1 MYAVVQHNVKEVTM
15 KTLYIV
21 RGVPGSGKSTYCRTV
36 IGVRPFEADDF
47 FMRDGIYRYVPDM
60 VPKAHD
66 FCKRRC
72 ENAMIEGQEIIA
84 VANTF
89 TRKWEY
95 GKYLELAEKYG
106 YEVVIHICRGKYKN
120 IHNVPDDVISK

>member
-1 MYAVVQHNVKEVTM
+1 M

-21 RGVPGSGKSTYCRTV
+21 RGVPGSGKSTW
-36 IGVRPFEADDF
+36 VRNNLHIKPFEADDF
-47 FMRDGIYRYVPDM
+47 FMRDGVYRYIPDM
-60 VPKAHD
+60 VPRAHE

-95 GKYLELAEKYG
+95 SKYIELAEKYG
-106 YEVVIHICRGKYKN
+106 YEIVIHVCKGNYKN
-120 IHNVPDDVISK
+120 IHNVPDDVITKMRERFEY

>member
-1 MYAVVQHNVKEVTM
+1 M

-21 RGVPGSGKSTYCRTV
+21 RGLPGSGKSTWVRTQLNV
-36 IGVRPFEADDF
+36 KPLEADDF
-47 FMRDGIYRYVPDM
+47 FMRDGVYRYVADM
-60 VPKAHD
+60 VPKAHE

-72 ENAMIEGQEIIA
+72 ENAMKNGQEVIA

-95 GKYLELAEKYG
+95 NKYLELAEKYG
-106 YEVVIHICRGKYKN
+106 YKVVIQVCKGHYKN
-120 IHNVPDDVISK
+120 IHGVPDEAIAKMRERFEY

>member
-1 MYAVVQHNVKEVTM
+1 M

-21 RGVPGSGKSTYCRTV
+21 RGVPGSGKSTW
-36 IGVRPFEADDF
+36 VRNNLHIKAFEADDF
-47 FMRDGIYRYVPDM
+47 FMRDGVYRYIPDM
-60 VPKAHD
+60 VPRAHE

-72 ENAMIEGQEIIA
+72 ENAMKEGQEIIA

-95 GKYLELAEKYG
+95 SKYIELAEKYG
-106 YEVVIHICRGKYKN
+106 YEIVIHVCKGNYKN
-120 IHNVPDDVISK
+120 IHNVPDDAIAKMRERFEY